1 MAKTQ
6 KKVQSIRSLTWKK
19 RWYRFSRNYMSVIG
33 LVIVVL
39 VIIAAVFAEWIT
51 PYPEHASAFTDFAN
65 ANNAPSAAHI
75 FGTDNSGRDIFTRVI
90 FAFRNA
96 LKMAVIVLAIS
107 VPVGSVL
114 GIIAGIRQGTWID
127 TVIMRFT
134 DIFLSVPSMILALA
148 IASIL
153 KPNMTNAMLAIT
165 VSWWPWYC
173 RLTYSTARSI
183 SRENYVRYAELTGGS
198 FGHIVFKEILPNCIS
213 PILTK
218 MTLDVGWV
226 IMTGASLSYVGLGE
240 QAPTPALGNMI
251 SGGIKYLPDQWWNT
265 IFPALGIIVII
276 LGFNLLGD
284 GVSDLLAVEEE

>member
-1 MAKTQ
+1 MEKTRN
-6 KKVQSIRSLTWKK
+6 KPQSEKLLAWKK

-39 VIIAAVFAEWIT
+39 VILAAIFAPWIT
-51 PYPEHASAFTDFAN
+51 PYPEHAGAFTDYAN
-65 ANNAPSAAHI
+65 ANLAPSGSHI
-75 FGTDNSGRDIFTRVI
+75 FGTDSVGRDILTRVI

-96 LKMAVIVLAIS
+96 LKMAVIVLVIS
-107 VPVGSVL
+107 VPIGSIL
-114 GIIAGIRQGTWID
+114 GMIAGIRQGTWID

-153 KPNMTNAMLAIT
+153 KPNLTNAMLAIT
-165 VSWWPWYC
+165 ISWWPWYC
-173 RLTYSTARSI
+173 RLAYGTARSI

-198 FGHIVFKEILPNCIS
+198 FAHIVFKEILPNCIS

-226 IMTGASLSYVGLGE
+226 IMTGASLSYIGLGE
-240 QAPTPALGNMI
+240 QAPIPALGNMI
-251 SGGIKYLPDQWWNT
+251 SSGIKYLPNQWWNT
-265 IFPALGIIVII
+265 VFPAIGIIVII